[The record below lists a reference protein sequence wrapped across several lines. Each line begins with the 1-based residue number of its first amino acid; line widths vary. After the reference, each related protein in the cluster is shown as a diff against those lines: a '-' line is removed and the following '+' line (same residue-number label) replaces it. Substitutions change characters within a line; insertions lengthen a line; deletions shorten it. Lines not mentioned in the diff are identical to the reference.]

1 MRNNVE
7 HLTWLEMVL
16 TGISSILLTLGGWV
30 GKKTIDHSNSI
41 ARHEERF
48 ETILQRLNEIREHI
62 HHEQDQHHQQRFL

>member
-1 MRNNVE
+1 ME

-16 TGISSILLTLGGWV
+16 ASVSSLLLSLGGWL
-30 GKKTIDHSNSI
+30 GKKTIDHGNTI

-48 ETILQRLNEIREHI
+48 GIILQRLDEIRSHI